1 MGKIHNRAAR
11 KWCTVSGWG
20 TFPCF
25 MSSSGLCSSRTDRG
39 TLSCPTDGPETKL
52 QPPGE
57 SLLPSPLWET
67 LSKLLNLMQNHQ
79 CWCNGQAV
87 MLWLHFVR
95 LQRQRGTSTSGWR
108 SNFNSIWEGN
118 TLNTSWTN
126 TERDEWAQ
134 TPPQRDNPCSAQ
146 TWLVQGDW
154 ELASKSNLNRKVKSV
169 QREKGWGVLPDPVGI
184 FQAAWSWIQCLHQF
198 SLVFVSSLKHS
209 VWSKSYWIF
218 TKPFLHAKAF
228 STLMFKKVPV
238 AATVS
243 SMCPYLFSL

>member
-39 TLSCPTDGPETKL
+39 TLSCPTDCPETKL

-57 SLLPSPLWET
+57 SLLPSPLWENSLKT
-67 LSKLLNLMQNHQ
+67 AESDAKPPVLVQWASCDAVVALCGAAKAAWHEHQWLEEQFSLSLGKKHLKHLLDQHRKG
-79 CWCNGQAV
+79 CV
-87 MLWLHFVR
+87 SSD
-95 LQRQRGTSTSGWR
+95 TP
-108 SNFNSIWEGN
+108 
-118 TLNTSWTN
+118 
-126 TERDEWAQ
+126 TERH
-134 TPPQRDNPCSAQ
+134 PCSAQ

-184 FQAAWSWIQCLHQF
+184 FQAAWSWIQCLYQF

-238 AATVS
+238 AATVC